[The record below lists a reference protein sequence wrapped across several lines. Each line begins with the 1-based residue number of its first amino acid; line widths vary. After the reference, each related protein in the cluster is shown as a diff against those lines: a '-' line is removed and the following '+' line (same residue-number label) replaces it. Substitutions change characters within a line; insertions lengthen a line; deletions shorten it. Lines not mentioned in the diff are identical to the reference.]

1 MLVEKL
7 WLQGVS
13 GLPVVD
19 SQGRLVGIVSEM
31 DLMSKQEHGGGT
43 EAMDM
48 MRRLS
53 RLMPEEQSANAG
65 DLLAGLPKAIGR
77 AAADIMTSPAI
88 TIGPDATLTD
98 GATLMHKR
106 DLKRLPV
113 VDQDGRLVG
122 IISRADLLKMFLRSD
137 ESIEIDVM
145 EVIYRALTNPKK
157 VTARVVNAW
166 SRSRATCLRL
176 SNQRLS

>member
-1 MLVEKL
+1 METAERAWTAEDVMVEDVVIAEPTTPYKVLVEKL

-19 SQGRLVGIVSEM
+19 SQVRLVGIVSEM
-31 DLMSKQEHGGGT
+31 DPMSKQEHGGGT

-77 AAADIMTSPAI
+77 AAADIMTLPAI
-88 TIGPDATLTD
+88 TIEPDASPM
-98 GATLMHKR
+98 A
-106 DLKRLPV
+106 P
-113 VDQDGRLVG
+113 
-122 IISRADLLKMFLRSD
+122 
-137 ESIEIDVM
+137 
-145 EVIYRALTNPKK
+145 P
-157 VTARVVNAW
+157 
-166 SRSRATCLRL
+166 
-176 SNQRLS
+176 